1 MKKTLRMLLL
11 VLVLCVGL
19 VMPAAAETT
28 DGFASDHICMVDM
41 AGVLNEQEVTELEM
55 MIDEIRTRQK
65 FDIAI
70 LIVSEEDIPSMEEY
84 ADDIYDGADMGYGQ
98 TRDGVLLVV
107 DLKSSECYM
116 STKGYGITVF
126 TDAGIQYVGQQM
138 RPELADGDYAGA
150 FRTFATL
157 CDDFITQARNGK
169 PYDADT
175 LPKEPLSLI
184 WIPVAIVIG
193 FIIAFVIVG
202 GMKKQLKTVRFQA
215 KADDYVKA
223 GSMNLVYDLLDLG
236 LLPDLAGHF
245 AVQGPDDLLNTGDLL
260 NVAQGDGVIALT
272 IPAPTHFHRHVVLL
286 LFV

>member
-28 DGFASDHICMVDM
+28 DGFASDHICMADM

-70 LIVSEEDIPSMEEY
+70 LTVSEEDIPSVQEY
-84 ADDIYDGADMGYGQ
+84 ADDIYDGADMGYGK

-138 RPELADGDYAGA
+138 RPELAVILRVPFAHLPHCVMILSPRQETVSHMM
-150 FRTFATL
+150 RTRFL
-157 CDDFITQARNGK
+157 RNRC
-169 PYDADT
+169 
-175 LPKEPLSLI
+175 L
-184 WIPVAIVIG
+184 
-193 FIIAFVIVG
+193 
-202 GMKKQLKTVRFQA
+202 
-215 KADDYVKA
+215 
-223 GSMNLVYDLLDLG
+223 
-236 LLPDLAGHF
+236 
-245 AVQGPDDLLNTGDLL
+245 
-260 NVAQGDGVIALT
+260 
-272 IPAPTHFHRHVVLL
+272 
-286 LFV
+286 

>member
-70 LIVSEEDIPSMEEY
+70 LIVSEEDIPSVEEY
-84 ADDIYDGADMGYGQ
+84 ADDIYDRADMGYGQ

-116 STKGYGITVF
+116 ST
-126 TDAGIQYVGQQM
+126 
-138 RPELADGDYAGA
+138 
-150 FRTFATL
+150 
-157 CDDFITQARNGK
+157 
-169 PYDADT
+169 
-175 LPKEPLSLI
+175 
-184 WIPVAIVIG
+184 
-193 FIIAFVIVG
+193 
-202 GMKKQLKTVRFQA
+202 
-215 KADDYVKA
+215 
-223 GSMNLVYDLLDLG
+223 
-236 LLPDLAGHF
+236 
-245 AVQGPDDLLNTGDLL
+245 
-260 NVAQGDGVIALT
+260 
-272 IPAPTHFHRHVVLL
+272 
-286 LFV
+286 

>member
-70 LIVSEEDIPSMEEY
+70 LIVSEEDIPSVEEY
-84 ADDIYDGADMGYGQ
+84 ADDIYDRADMGYGQ

-116 STKGYGITVF
+116 STKGMALRFSRMPAFNMLVSRCGRSWRPVIMRGLSHICHTV
-126 TDAGIQYVGQQM
+126 
-138 RPELADGDYAGA
+138 
-150 FRTFATL
+150 
-157 CDDFITQARNGK
+157 
-169 PYDADT
+169 
-175 LPKEPLSLI
+175 
-184 WIPVAIVIG
+184 
-193 FIIAFVIVG
+193 
-202 GMKKQLKTVRFQA
+202 
-215 KADDYVKA
+215 
-223 GSMNLVYDLLDLG
+223 
-236 LLPDLAGHF
+236 
-245 AVQGPDDLLNTGDLL
+245 
-260 NVAQGDGVIALT
+260 
-272 IPAPTHFHRHVVLL
+272 
-286 LFV
+286 

>member
-11 VLVLCVGL
+11 VLVLCLGL

-28 DGFASDHICMVDM
+28 DGFASDHICMADM
-41 AGVLNEQEVTELEM
+41 AGVLNEREVTELET

-70 LIVSEEDIPSMEEY
+70 LTVSEEDIPSVQEY
-84 ADDIYDGADMGYGQ
+84 ADDIYDGADMGYGE

-138 RPELADGDYAGA
+138 RPELADGDFAGA

-157 CDDFITQARNGK
+157 CDDFITQARNGQ
-169 PYDADT
+169 PYDVDT

-184 WIPVAIVIG
+184 WIPIAIVIG
-193 FIIAFVIVG
+193 FIIA
-202 GMKKQLKTVRFQA
+202 L
-215 KADDYVKA
+215 
-223 GSMNLVYDLLDLG
+223 
-236 LLPDLAGHF
+236 
-245 AVQGPDDLLNTGDLL
+245 
-260 NVAQGDGVIALT
+260 
-272 IPAPTHFHRHVVLL
+272 
-286 LFV
+286 

>member
-84 ADDIYDGADMGYGQ
+84 ADDIYDGADMGYRQ

-157 CDDFITQARNGK
+157 CDDLSPRQETVSHMMRTRFLRNRC
-169 PYDADT
+169 
-175 LPKEPLSLI
+175 L
-184 WIPVAIVIG
+184 
-193 FIIAFVIVG
+193 
-202 GMKKQLKTVRFQA
+202 
-215 KADDYVKA
+215 
-223 GSMNLVYDLLDLG
+223 
-236 LLPDLAGHF
+236 
-245 AVQGPDDLLNTGDLL
+245 
-260 NVAQGDGVIALT
+260 
-272 IPAPTHFHRHVVLL
+272 
-286 LFV
+286 